1 MQEIDIKSRTHKR
14 FFTDLTEINLID
26 YLAVLVQKRR
36 IILRMTM
43 AGFVLGVLLALF
55 LPQKYTASTTLMP
68 PETNNHLPLTTMMTD
83 IPLSALGFSGVRSGS
98 DLMVEIL
105 TSRSVREGVIRTR
118 HATRKD
124 SLTLF
129 QVFKTQSMEKSL
141 RALQGTT
148 SLSASEQGIISIKV
162 TLGDPIL
169 AASVAN
175 CFVHEL
181 DRVNKEKNTSQAK
194 SSRIYIENQLAQTR
208 EKLAAVTKELAEFQG
223 KNQAVDLEEQMRVA
237 VENAGTLKGNILA
250 QEIDLGV
257 MQQTMKPGNPAII
270 RKQQQINEMRKRYEE
285 LQFGKLSGPN
295 SSNDLFIPF
304 DQAPQVGLKLAEL
317 MREVKVQETVWELL
331 NQQYYQARIQEARD
345 IPTIQVLD
353 RAETPERRSSPK
365 RKLLVL
371 AFSMLAFVGSILWAF
386 GEQYYHQVRR
396 ENGNDARIKFLSQE
410 LGSDWRQ
417 IKGYFRKNGHDRN

>member
-1 MQEIDIKSRTHKR
+1 MQEINTKTNKR
-14 FFTDLTEINLID
+14 ILTDLPEINLID
-26 YLAVLVQKRR
+26 YLAVLIQKRR
-36 IILRMTM
+36 LIIRITM
-43 AGFVLGVLLALF
+43 IGVVIGVLLALF
-55 LPQKYTASTTLMP
+55 LPQKYTAMTTLMP
-68 PETNNHLPLTTMMTD
+68 PESNNNLPLTTMMAD
-83 IPLSALGFSGVRSGS
+83 IPLSAFGFSGVRSGS

-105 TSRSVREGVIRTR
+105 TSRSVREGVIKSR

-124 SLTLF
+124 SLNLF
-129 QVFKTQSMEKSL
+129 QVFKTHSLEKSL
-141 RALQGTT
+141 RALLGVTT
-148 SLSASEQGIISIKV
+148 VSASEQGIISIKV

-175 CFVHEL
+175 CFVSEL

-194 SSRIYIENQLAQTR
+194 SSRIYIESQLAQTR
-208 EKLAAVTKELAEFQG
+208 HNLAAVTAELAEFQG

-257 MQQTMKPGNPAII
+257 MQQTMKPSNPLII
-270 RKQQQINEMRKRYEE
+270 RKQQQIEEMKKRYGE
-285 LQFGKLSGPN
+285 LQFGSQSGSQSAN
-295 SSNDLFIPF
+295 ELFIPF

-353 RAETPERRSSPK
+353 RAEAPERRSSPK

-371 AFSMLAFVGSILWAF
+371 ALSLLALVGSVFWTF

-396 ENGNDARIKFLSQE
+396 ENGNDARLKFMSQE

-417 IKGYFRKNGHDRN
+417 IKGYFRKNGHSRN